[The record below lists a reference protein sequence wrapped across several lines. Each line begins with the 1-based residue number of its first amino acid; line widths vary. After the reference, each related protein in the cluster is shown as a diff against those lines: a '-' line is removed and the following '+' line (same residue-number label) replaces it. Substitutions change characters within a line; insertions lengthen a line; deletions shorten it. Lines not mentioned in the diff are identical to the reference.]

1 MAAAGCCR
9 ARWTASHWATCTK
22 ALGAPQ
28 LVSLGFGEDRPTR
41 FVSQAVNEALTG
53 AVPEAGALLLKR
65 FGAVTLSKEFH
76 QRMAQHKA
84 QGHKLGC
91 ALEDGPMGLFIQ
103 VEEGEDQDRS
113 NSINTLP
120 MCCAAA
126 K

>member
-1 MAAAGCCR
+1 M
-9 ARWTASHWATCTK
+9 
-22 ALGAPQ
+22 
-28 LVSLGFGEDRPTR
+28 
-41 FVSQAVNEALTG
+41 SQALNEALTG

-65 FGAVTLSKEFH
+65 FDAVTLSKEFH
-76 QRMAQHKA
+76 QRMAQYKA

-91 ALEDGPMGLFIQ
+91 VLEDGPMGLFIK
-103 VEEGEDQDRS
+103 VDEVEDQARS